1 LTRFKATSL
10 FFGAYI
16 IQRRYGIRTLLTP
29 NAPTQQE
36 ADMAGIIDLIRQ
48 QITPETINQI
58 SSEIGEDPAKT
69 RQAVDASVPLLA
81 GAISTQVPDA
91 AQASGDPAAQPAM
104 FGGLGDMISG
114 AGGVGGAG
122 GIGGAIGGML
132 GGGAAGGM
140 LDSILGGSHESVQND
155 VSKASGIQPEKVMRI
170 LTMLAPIVLA
180 AYTKH
185 RQGSAGSTGK
195 TAQGSGGI
203 IGDII
208 DRVT

>member
-1 LTRFKATSL
+1 
-10 FFGAYI
+10 
-16 IQRRYGIRTLLTP
+16 
-29 NAPTQQE
+29 
-36 ADMAGIIDLIRQ
+36 MAGVIDLIRQ
-48 QITPETINQI
+48 QITPETIDRI

-91 AQASGDPAAQPAM
+91 AQATGDPAAQPAM
-104 FGGLGDMISG
+104 FGGLGDMIAG
-114 AGGVGGAG
+114 AGGAPGAG

-140 LDSILGGSHESVQND
+140 LDSILGGSHKSVQDD
-155 VSKASGIQPEKVMRI
+155 VATASGIQPQKVMTI
-170 LTMLAPIVLA
+170 LTMLAPIVFA

-185 RQGSAGSTGK
+185 RQTTAGPSDK
-195 TAQGSGGI
+195 TTQGGGGI
-203 IGDII
+203 LGDII

>member
-1 LTRFKATSL
+1 MCKRF
-10 FFGAYI
+10 FFG
-16 IQRRYGIRTLLTP
+16 RRADSVWYSHGFPRTP
-29 NAPTQQE
+29 PTQKG
-36 ADMAGIIDLIRQ
+36 AGMAAFIDLIRQ

-58 SSEIGEDPAKT
+58 STEIGEDPART

-114 AGGVGGAG
+114 AGGAGGAG

-140 LDSILGGSHESVQND
+140 LDSILGGSQTSVQND
-155 VSKASGIQPEKVMRI
+155 VSKASGIQPQKVMRI
-170 LTMLAPIVLA
+170 LTMLAPIVFA
-180 AYTKH
+180 AYTRH
-185 RQGSAGSTGK
+185 RQGSAGSTG
-195 TAQGSGGI
+195 TATQRGGGVL
-203 IGDII
+203 GDII
-208 DRVT
+208 DRIT

>member
-1 LTRFKATSL
+1 
-10 FFGAYI
+10 
-16 IQRRYGIRTLLTP
+16 
-29 NAPTQQE
+29 
-36 ADMAGIIDLIRQ
+36 MAGIIDLIRQ

-69 RQAVDASVPLLA
+69 RQAVDASLPLLA

-91 AQASGDPAAQPAM
+91 AQASGDPTAQPAM
-104 FGGLGDMISG
+104 LGGLGDMISG

-140 LDSILGGSHESVQND
+140 LDSILGGSHASVQDD
-155 VSKASGIQPEKVMRI
+155 VSKASGIEPQKVMRI
-170 LTMLAPIVLA
+170 LTMLAPIVFA

-185 RQGSAGSTGK
+185 RQGSVGSTGK
-195 TAQGSGGI
+195 TTQGGGGI